1 MRAPTPPSAAAAAL
15 LQLACVALAA
25 KPASG
30 DLAVVL
36 ATVAPREEDPHAPSD
51 SAMRIAGTPAA
62 SERVD
67 LRRVRALAEHGT
79 REA

>member
-1 MRAPTPPSAAAAAL
+1 VL
-15 LQLACVALAA
+15 
-25 KPASG
+25 G
-30 DLAVVL
+30 AVE
-36 ATVAPREEDPHAPSD
+36 PCEEDPHAPSD

-67 LRRVRALAEHGT
+67 LRRVRALAKRGT